1 MITDLLNLVPVYVL
15 VLVRVAAMM
24 LFAPVL
30 GSSRI
35 PKRVKALLA
44 VMLAMGLASGVTQPP
59 VIPETLWGL
68 TAGIAGEMVF
78 GLAMGTVMSISFIA
92 AQWAGE
98 IVGQQ
103 MGLQLAEV
111 FDPQY
116 GAHGS
121 LIGDMYYMLA
131 TVIFLTIGGHHDMI
145 RAVGESFRH
154 LPLLSVGMN
163 VDLFSLLVGL
173 VQSAAGIAF
182 RLAAPILV
190 TMLVVDLSLGL
201 IGKAMPQFNVMA
213 AGMTIRSVVG
223 MVIIIIGIG
232 LTSDTITASMRDGL
246 STVAGSFKGMTF
258 SPDGT

>member
-1 MITDLLNLVPVYVL
+1 MIEDLLNLVPVYVL
-15 VLVRVAAMM
+15 VLVRVTAMM

-44 VMLAMGLASGVTQPP
+44 AMLAMGLASGVTNPP
-59 VIPETLWGL
+59 VIPDSLWML

-78 GLAMGTVMSISFIA
+78 GLAMGIVMSISFIA

-103 MGLQLAEV
+103 MGLQMSEV

-131 TVIFLTIGGHHDMI
+131 TTIFLTIGGHRAMI
-145 RAVGESFRH
+145 TGVGESFRH

-163 VDLFSLLVGL
+163 HDLFSLLVGL
-173 VQSAAGIAF
+173 VQTAAGIAF
-182 RLAAPILV
+182 RLAAPVLV
-190 TMLVVDLSLGL
+190 TMLVVDLALGL

-213 AGMTIRSVVG
+213 AGMSIRAMVG
-223 MVIIIIGIG
+223 LIIIIIGIS
-232 LTSDTITASMRDGL
+232 LTSDTIMSTMMDGL
-246 STVAGSFKGMTF
+246 HTVTDSWRGMAVVGSG
-258 SPDGT
+258 